1 VYFNE
6 QHGGV
11 EMTNIIAIVLFLLAA
26 LAAGLGIFG
35 ASIDHLEFWT
45 LGFIALGLL
54 ANRLGAYDV
63 TKP

>member
-1 VYFNE
+1 
-6 QHGGV
+6 
-11 EMTNIIAIVLFLLAA
+11 MTNIIAIVLFLLAA

-35 ASIDHLEFWT
+35 ASINHLEFWT

-63 TKP
+63 AKP